1 MRQAKVVFGRQH
13 SAAEAILKIL
23 EAAALP
29 TELPGQ
35 ELKS

>member
-23 EAAALP
+23 EAAAP
-29 TELPGQ
+29 STELSSQ
-35 ELKS
+35 ELKV

>member
-1 MRQAKVVFGRQH
+1 MRQANVVFGRQH

-35 ELKS
+35 ELRI